1 MIYVASMSAILR
13 TMRALKEIDVIRIM
27 REEWDKKV
35 SALSETI
42 DIKMNS
48 KIDKK
53 TGVQT
58 VVTPELKVRHKKS
71 QIRYTVSSVGPR
83 DVILR
88 TPEGENFLVDAE
100 TLEDEYALD

>member
-1 MIYVASMSAILR
+1 MRAILR
-13 TMRALKEIDVIRIM
+13 TMRALKEADVIRIM

-42 DIKMNS
+42 DIKLNS
-48 KIDKK
+48 KVDKK
-53 TGVQT
+53 EGVQT
-58 VVTPELKVRHKKS
+58 VITPELKVRHKKS

-88 TPEGENFLVDAE
+88 TPEGENFLVDSDE
-100 TLEDEYALD
+100 LEKNYQLD